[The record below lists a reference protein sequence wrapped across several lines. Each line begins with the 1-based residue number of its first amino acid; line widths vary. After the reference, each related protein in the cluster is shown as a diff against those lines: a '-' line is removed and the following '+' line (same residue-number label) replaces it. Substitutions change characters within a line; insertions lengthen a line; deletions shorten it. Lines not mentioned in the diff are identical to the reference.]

1 MTDFF
6 FGRSTGIFYPFTTVP
21 TYIYTCMKFSKQ
33 SDNKYLYTVNTG
45 KCLTNIPRLLIHTIK
60 SINSLNIAVM
70 LICRNKF

>member
-1 MTDFF
+1 MT
-6 FGRSTGIFYPFTTVP
+6 
-21 TYIYTCMKFSKQ
+21 FSKQ

-60 SINSLNIAVM
+60 SINSLNIAVV